1 MADSEE
7 TFGGFDAPTPDGK
20 PAPSEPTLS
29 AAPDASAF
37 SFLNAGNTAPVPSAA
52 DTTPAAPPPPE
63 SSASSSAFSFLN
75 LAGASPTLDAPAI
88 GAAAAAASSCC
99 SFAGLEITSTSSS
112 MPTPVLAGGSG
123 GLSFAGMCITSD
135 AGTAVPLPASGGSCS
150 FAGLSIAPSVP
161 SAPMTIDGLAAAARL
176 AAAAMP
182 SQQAAQPSVLS
193 SLAAGLGFVV
203 ADVAVGSGA
212 SVVGSVAVAAPPTMP
227 AVPMTAVLP
236 AMAAPAAMAAA
247 PALLEIAALGPTST
261 LPSAE
266 APSAAGPKKKTS
278 KARKPGWASAALE
291 APAAA
296 PITAQPAAPA
306 AVMPPT
312 QPAAPAMG
320 VAVGVHS
327 AVMGIHSG
335 AAAVPSSG
343 AQHGAAGG
351 ASVFGGMTVRRPPPA
366 APAAYPPSASVAP
379 ELKSFASAA
388 TVSSSRPLPLPD
400 YFKTP
405 PLAEADTAPAAG
417 GVGGGDT
424 APAGGGGGGGGA
436 GGGSTA
442 PAPAAAAAAVPVAA
456 PLPAAAAAA
465 AAATASASPAPT
477 AARASLPP
485 SSPAVGGRAVLGAS
499 PAGGSLLSG
508 LTLRTPASRN
518 VATPSTPSAAAATT
532 PAATAAAAATPAA
545 NTSAGSTLESQ
556 PPARPADGSLV
567 VAVDTPRPSEVS
579 SIGATNEIQPVPTAT
594 PNRDGFSA
602 AAPASAVASAVE
614 PSQTPCG
621 KNAAAPD
628 SGAVGP
634 PDTAAA
640 PTAAASEAASA
651 SSLDASTALDASAVE
666 ALETLRN
673 AAPSVLSE
681 RTEAA
686 AVVVQLEASVA
697 SMEAAQ
703 LEATANDE
711 FEVAE
716 ALEEPLRTARAELGA
731 AHARLASA
739 TAALHEYR
747 LELLAASGAAL
758 EELQGTALQLVRSR
772 DEQLA
777 QVAAMREAAR
787 EASAAASEWC
797 QGEAE
802 RLALDTAHLREDE
815 AELASE
821 TEALEGQI
829 REAAAPEDEARAS
842 WLVKHTAAQ
851 AKVEELRAMLAAA
864 LVEEAE
870 CARQVA
876 RHDEKLTAVRAS
888 FEKPL
893 AKLGLR
899 RDALLTKLGALEHAG
914 AELAGQRRERV
925 ASWHA
930 ARGEVAAKSTELRAL
945 RERYVAALRMASDD
959 PPHDL

>member
-123 GLSFAGMCITSD
+123 GLSFAGMCIASD

-182 SQQAAQPSVLS
+182 SQPAAQPSALS

-212 SVVGSVAVAAPPTMP
+212 SVVGSVAVAAPPAMP

-366 APAAYPPSASVAP
+366 AYPPSASVAP

-405 PLAEADTAPAAG
+405 PLAEADTAPAG
-417 GVGGGDT
+417 GGGGDGVT
-424 APAGGGGGGGGA
+424 APAAGGGGGGGG

-456 PLPAAAAAA
+456 PLPAAAAAAA

-518 VATPSTPSAAAATT
+518 VATPSTPSAAATTT

-556 PPARPADGSLV
+556 PPARPADGSMV

-594 PNRDGFSA
+594 PNRDGFST
-602 AAPASAVASAVE
+602 AAPASAVASADE
-614 PSQTPCG
+614 PSQMPCG
-621 KNAAAPD
+621 KSAAVAPD
-628 SGAVGP
+628 SGAVGL

-651 SSLDASTALDASAVE
+651 SSLDASTALDASAVA

-686 AVVVQLEASVA
+686 AVVVELEASVA
-697 SMEAAQ
+697 GMEAAQ

-930 ARGEVAAKSTELRAL
+930 ARGEVAAKSAELRAL
-945 RERYVAALRMASDD
+945 RERCVAALRMASDD

>member
-1 MADSEE
+1 
-7 TFGGFDAPTPDGK
+7 
-20 PAPSEPTLS
+20 
-29 AAPDASAF
+29 
-37 SFLNAGNTAPVPSAA
+37 
-52 DTTPAAPPPPE
+52 
-63 SSASSSAFSFLN
+63 
-75 LAGASPTLDAPAI
+75 
-88 GAAAAAASSCC
+88 
-99 SFAGLEITSTSSS
+99 
-112 MPTPVLAGGSG
+112 
-123 GLSFAGMCITSD
+123 
-135 AGTAVPLPASGGSCS
+135 
-150 FAGLSIAPSVP
+150 
-161 SAPMTIDGLAAAARL
+161 
-176 AAAAMP
+176 
-182 SQQAAQPSVLS
+182 
-193 SLAAGLGFVV
+193 V
-203 ADVAVGSGA
+203 A
-212 SVVGSVAVAAPPTMP
+212 
-227 AVPMTAVLP
+227 
-236 AMAAPAAMAAA
+236 
-247 PALLEIAALGPTST
+247 
-261 LPSAE
+261 
-266 APSAAGPKKKTS
+266 
-278 KARKPGWASAALE
+278 
-291 APAAA
+291 
-296 PITAQPAAPA
+296 
-306 AVMPPT
+306 
-312 QPAAPAMG
+312 
-320 VAVGVHS
+320 
-327 AVMGIHSG
+327 
-335 AAAVPSSG
+335 
-343 AQHGAAGG
+343 
-351 ASVFGGMTVRRPPPA
+351 
-366 APAAYPPSASVAP
+366 
-379 ELKSFASAA
+379 
-388 TVSSSRPLPLPD
+388 
-400 YFKTP
+400 
-405 PLAEADTAPAAG
+405 
-417 GVGGGDT
+417 
-424 APAGGGGGGGGA
+424 
-436 GGGSTA
+436 
-442 PAPAAAAAAVPVAA
+442 
-456 PLPAAAAAA
+456 
-465 AAATASASPAPT
+465 
-477 AARASLPP
+477 
-485 SSPAVGGRAVLGAS
+485 
-499 PAGGSLLSG
+499 
-508 LTLRTPASRN
+508 
-518 VATPSTPSAAAATT
+518 
-532 PAATAAAAATPAA
+532 
-545 NTSAGSTLESQ
+545 
-556 PPARPADGSLV
+556 
-567 VAVDTPRPSEVS
+567 
-579 SIGATNEIQPVPTAT
+579 
-594 PNRDGFSA
+594 
-602 AAPASAVASAVE
+602 
-614 PSQTPCG
+614 
-621 KNAAAPD
+621 
-628 SGAVGP
+628 
-634 PDTAAA
+634 
-640 PTAAASEAASA
+640 
-651 SSLDASTALDASAVE
+651 

-703 LEATANDE
+703 LEATAKDE

-930 ARGEVAAKSTELRAL
+930 ARGEVAAKSAELRAL
-945 RERYVAALRMASDD
+945 RERCVAALRMASDD